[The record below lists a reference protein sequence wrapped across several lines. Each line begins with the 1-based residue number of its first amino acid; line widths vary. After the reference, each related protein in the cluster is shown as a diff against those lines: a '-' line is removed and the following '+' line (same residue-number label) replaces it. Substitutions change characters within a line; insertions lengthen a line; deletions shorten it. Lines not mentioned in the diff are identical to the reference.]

1 MSRSS
6 TTKKIRKWV
15 LVAHIIA
22 VTAIALPVSFNSC
35 NKQEFEAIP
44 VQVVP
49 ESALPATSAPPP
61 VPEATETPD
70 TTPETPEEP
79 EQTPAPTPEP
89 EPAPAPTPE
98 PTEPEP
104 APEPTNSN
112 NRLRTAE
119 EIRQDARLDPVSS
132 TPRETEPAPN
142 IDTAQLEKRIQ
153 KKLNRI
159 TTDVAVTRH
168 NTNKSSAS
176 AVNNYLQ
183 AISRI
188 LYRRWNQ
195 PTLRETGGTRPTTKV
210 ELRVRADGRVTSA
223 RLVRPS
229 GNTAMDSSVRQ
240 LLQGLNRLPPPSS
253 HGVHDRQLTVI
264 INFELEN

>member
-1 MSRSS
+1 MSPSS

-22 VTAIALPVSFNSC
+22 VAAITLPVSFNSC
-35 NKQEFEAIP
+35 DKQEFEAIP

-61 VPEATETPD
+61 VSEPTETPPD
-70 TTPETPEEP
+70 PDP
-79 EQTPAPTPEP
+79 TPAPTPEPAEP

-98 PTEPEP
+98 PAEPEP
-104 APEPTNSN
+104 APEPTNSKN
-112 NRLRTAE
+112 QLRTAE
-119 EIRQDARLDPVSS
+119 EIRQDARLDPVAS

-142 IDTAQLEKRIQ
+142 IDPAQLEKRIQ

-168 NTNKSSAS
+168 NTNKSSAN
-176 AVNNYLQ
+176 AADYYKH
-183 AISRI
+183 AIIFPI

-195 PTLRETGGTRPTTKV
+195 PTLRETGGRRPTTKV
-210 ELRVRADGRVTSA
+210 ELRVRAEGRVTSA

-240 LLQGLNRLPPPSS
+240 LLRGLNRLPPPSS